1 MAVGEHSMYPAI
13 TSEDAEVDV
22 FWPEAEDN

>member
-1 MAVGEHSMYPAI
+1 MVVGEHSMYPAV

-22 FWPEAEDN
+22 FWLEAEEN